1 VVGVLAQSDFDG
13 RPEVAAGSLSSR
25 LDTLRST
32 RELQACSTRELRS
45 LLQHVDEL
53 TVPAGSRIAIK
64 GQPCSQ
70 FVIVAAG
77 RLQVTSQGNTART
90 LLPGDTAGWAA
101 MWDRS
106 ANEATVVAESDAR
119 ILVMGHAQFRAVKA
133 VAGRQ
138 PSVRIV
144 TALPVRNQ
152 PPAF

>member
-1 VVGVLAQSDFDG
+1 
-13 RPEVAAGSLSSR
+13 VAALLREPDSDARPGAASGSLASR

-32 RELQACSTRELRS
+32 RELRACSTQELRS

-70 FVIVAAG
+70 FVIVATG
-77 RLQVTSQGNTART
+77 DLQVISQGDSGRT
-90 LLPGDTAGWAA
+90 LLPGDTVGWAA

-106 ANEATVVAESDAR
+106 ANEATVIAESDAR

-133 VAGRQ
+133 VADRQ
-138 PSVRIV
+138 ASVRIV
-144 TALPVRNQ
+144 TSLPVTNQ